1 VPISLF
7 EQSLRHRHVN
17 ELCSFVQTDMGNAGA
32 KAVGLEKAFQTVEE
46 SVGGI
51 VKTIDEGTRES
62 IGAQFR
68 VWDGSQFPW

>member
-1 VPISLF
+1 
-7 EQSLRHRHVN
+7 
-17 ELCSFVQTDMGNAGA
+17 MGNAGA